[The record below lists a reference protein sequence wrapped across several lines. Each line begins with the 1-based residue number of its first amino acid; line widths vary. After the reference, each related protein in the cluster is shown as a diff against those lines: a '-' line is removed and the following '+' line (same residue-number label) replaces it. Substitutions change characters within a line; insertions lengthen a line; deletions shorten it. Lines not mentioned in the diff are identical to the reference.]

1 MPNIADL
8 SNKIAELAKGTL
20 RENLTVTGT
29 TTLNGSL
36 VLGDAALDTLTINA
50 TVTQGAPVNYSNATG
65 ITAGTTQTQG
75 GATAL
80 TEEINN
86 VTTCA
91 TAGDGVKL
99 PTAVAGL
106 HIYVKNSG
114 ATALAI
120 YPATSDSINALAANL
135 PIRIQP
141 GSAIDFYAKDATVW
155 ESQYDTSIT
164 IIAPTTAR
172 GGLEIKAADSAG
184 NTMTTITNASH
195 SAARTYTVPDAG
207 ANANFVMTE
216 VAQTINGDKTFS
228 GATTLAETTITGKNG
243 TAAGAGM
250 LSTGAGAPTV
260 KVYQEAGEI
269 VTVIKVD
276 LQGLGSK
283 NDDNDVIGLAAG
295 GAAYLTRVTTA
306 VNGLIYRTEMTCL
319 ELPTAASNAMTDIDL
334 ASNSSGTAVY
344 DTDGA
349 AYTMLITAGGS
360 WAAYMTKEAGLAA
373 ATQPVANDY
382 LYLLS
387 GAAPG
392 GDATFTAGQFVIK
405 LYGHALMTP

>member
-1 MPNIADL
+1 MNQFDVDTQIGKL
-8 SNKIAELAKGTL
+8 NEGIL
-20 RENLTVTGT
+20 RNDLTVTGT
-29 TTLNGSL
+29 TTLNGPL
-36 VLGDAALDTLTINA
+36 VLGDAASDGLTVNA
-50 TVTQGAPVNYSNATG
+50 TVTQSAPVNYSNATA
-65 ITAGTTQTQG
+65 ITAGSTQSQT

-80 TEEINN
+80 TEEMND

-106 HIYVKNSG
+106 HVHVKNSG

-120 YPATSDSINALAANL
+120 YPNTSDSINALAVNL

-141 GSAIDFYAKDATVW
+141 GSSIDFYAKNATVW
-155 ESQYDTSIT
+155 ESEYDTSLT
-164 IIAPTTAR
+164 IPAATTAR

-184 NTMTTITNASH
+184 NTITTITNASQA
-195 SAARTYTVPDAG
+195 AARTYTIPDAG
-207 ANANFVMTE
+207 TNASFVMTE

-228 GATTLAETTITGKNG
+228 GATVLAETTITGKNG
-243 TAAGAGM
+243 TAAGAGL

-260 KVYQEAGEI
+260 KVYQEAGQI
-269 VTVIKVD
+269 VTVIKCD
-276 LQGLGSK
+276 LTGLAAK

-295 GAAYLTRVTTA
+295 GVAYLTRITTA
-306 VNGLIYRTEMTCL
+306 VNGLIFRTEVTCT
-319 ELPTAASNAMTDIDL
+319 ELPTAASNTMTDIDL
-334 ASNSSGTAVY
+334 ASNSSAAAVY

-349 AYTMLITAGGS
+349 AYTMLITAGGA

-373 ATQPVANDY
+373 ATQPVADDY

-392 GDATFTAGQFVIK
+392 GDSTFTGGQFVIK
-405 LYGHALMTP
+405 LYGYALMTP